1 MTWVIG
7 INTWKQVEHFNCNQR
22 GGRLFRSNEFPDQ
35 WKWRGNIVLAGSLDE
50 AKEKLAQ
57 QYRPD
62 CDYWERIGIGN
73 FMWVVGWHRGGIYQH
88 KGDRTLW
95 RFKDY
100 AFHADT
106 ESEGYDLLLER
117 FGKRETA

>member
-73 FMWVVGWHRGGIYQH
+73 FMWV
-88 KGDRTLW
+88 
-95 RFKDY
+95 DY